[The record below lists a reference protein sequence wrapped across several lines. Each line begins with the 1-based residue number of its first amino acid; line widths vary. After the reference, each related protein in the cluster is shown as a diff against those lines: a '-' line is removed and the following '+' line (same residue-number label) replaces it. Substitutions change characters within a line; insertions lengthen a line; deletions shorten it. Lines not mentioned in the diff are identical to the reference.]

1 MLLSAHFEGS
11 DTISNLVSGSSNLF
25 KSLNQT
31 QQILNQYQNQIIN
44 HDRALHKR
52 RDLSDNHDFES
63 RDTY

>member
-1 MLLSAHFEGS
+1 MKRNETEGS

-44 HDRALHKR
+44 HDRALNNR
-52 RDLSDNHDFES
+52 RNLSDNHDFGS